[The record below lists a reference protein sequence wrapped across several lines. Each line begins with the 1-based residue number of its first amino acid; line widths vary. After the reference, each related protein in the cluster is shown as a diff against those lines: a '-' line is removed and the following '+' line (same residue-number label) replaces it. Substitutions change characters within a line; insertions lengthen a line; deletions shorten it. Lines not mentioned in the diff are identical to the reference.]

1 MQRAHLSP
9 TSSWLPKPRG
19 LPQLP
24 ASSLP
29 QLSQPREHR
38 PCHCTVHVSEGN
50 FLDMQYVSFLE
61 AAQQSSS
68 GAGRW
73 ALRVVRHEGSTHPAY
88 PGDEAV
94 GEWLRGLLDGV
105 ELRISET

>member
-1 MQRAHLSP
+1 M
-9 TSSWLPKPRG
+9 
-19 LPQLP
+19 
-24 ASSLP
+24 
-29 QLSQPREHR
+29 
-38 PCHCTVHVSEGN
+38 SEAN

-61 AAQQSSS
+61 AAQRGSS

-73 ALRVVRHEGSTHPAY
+73 ALRVVRHEGAAHPAY

-105 ELRISET
+105 EAEERVRMYGFHD